1 MQLTLDI
8 PDHCFPSQQDTTT
21 LAQKAKLYTA
31 LLLFQ
36 SGQLSRGAACEF
48 AGVDIYSFFAAC
60 KQYNIPVINTD
71 ADDLEADVMRFNR
84 LHPL

>member
-8 PDHCFPSQQDTTT
+8 PDHCLPAQQDNVS

-48 AGVDIYSFFAAC
+48 AGVDIYTFFSAC

-71 ADDLEADVMRFNR
+71 EDDIEADVMRFNR
-84 LHPL
+84 LHPA

>member
-8 PDHCFPSQQDTTT
+8 PDHCLPAQQDKVS

-48 AGVDIYSFFAAC
+48 ASVDIYTFFAAC

-71 ADDLEADVMRFNR
+71 EDDIEADVMRFNR
-84 LHPL
+84 LHPA

>member
-8 PDHCFPSQQDTTT
+8 PDHCLPAQQDKVS

-48 AGVDIYSFFAAC
+48 AGVDIYTFFAAC
-60 KQYNIPVINTD
+60 KQHNIPVINTD
-71 ADDLEADVMRFNR
+71 EDDIEADVMRFNR
-84 LHPL
+84 LHPA

>member
-1 MQLTLDI
+1 MKLTLDI
-8 PDHCFPSQQDTTT
+8 PDYCLPAQQD
-21 LAQKAKLYTA
+21 KASLVKKVRLYTA

-48 AGVDIYSFFAAC
+48 AGVDIYAFFAAC

-71 ADDLEADVMRFNR
+71 ADDVEADVMRFNR
-84 LHPL
+84 LHPA